1 MANTDSAKKR
11 VRQNEKREERNR
23 LFRVTARTHVKRVRR
38 LIAEKRFDEAE
49 NAYRLAERAL
59 DKAARK
65 GIVHPNNAS
74 RRKSRLRK
82 ALVEARQDATA

>member
-1 MANTDSAKKR
+1 
-11 VRQNEKREERNR
+11 
-23 LFRVTARTHVKRVRR
+23 
-38 LIAEKRFDEAE
+38 
-49 NAYRLAERAL
+49 L